1 MAKML
6 DIKVSPQ
13 TSIVLINALTD
24 RITQR
29 FTEIDPLNDFDSI
42 AELIAELR
50 SLQKLMIAYNH
61 HYAEC
66 DCCK

>member
-13 TSIVLINALTD
+13 TSIVLICALSN
-24 RITQR
+24 RIKQK
-29 FTEIDPLNDFDSI
+29 FAEIDPLEDFDSI

-50 SLQKLMIAYNH
+50 TLQKLKVAFNH

-66 DCCK
+66 DCCE